1 MKKILGMIVACAAA
15 TVGLLSCSGG
25 SDNNVRGV
33 MTMQQFYSGSRQF
46 TFNGATQLK
55 LYAIGPVAGGSHTED
70 RSDAE
75 GIFAHAAGSY
85 SANLVYTITAKADD
99 GTPSTA
105 TLDVT
110 FTSETLASLNDNEDL
125 IADLGLGVA
134 DEDGNGGDQLS
145 QTPIHFIINYT
156 NATATCQMRVIGQD
170 DEGNEAEQDREL
182 NFNVLIQPVGS

>member
-55 LYAIGPVAGGSHTED
+55 IYATGPVAGGSHKEE

-75 GIFAHAAGSY
+75 GIFAHAAGFY

-105 TLDVT
+105 TLDIT
-110 FTSETLASLNDNEDL
+110 FTRETLASLNDNEDL
-125 IADLGLGVA
+125 ISDLGLGVA
-134 DEDGNGGDQLS
+134 DGNGGDQLS

-170 DEGNEAEQDREL
+170 DEENEVEQNREL